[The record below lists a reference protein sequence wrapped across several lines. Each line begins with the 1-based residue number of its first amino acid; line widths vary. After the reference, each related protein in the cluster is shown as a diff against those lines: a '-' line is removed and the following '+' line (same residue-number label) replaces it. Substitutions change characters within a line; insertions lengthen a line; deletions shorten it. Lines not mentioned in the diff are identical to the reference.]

1 MAPITAAGWKG
12 VHKDVVA
19 PEGGGGG
26 PQRNVCT
33 GRVLLRCLNPDHVV
47 QEKLCSAGC
56 PGPLGAKATS
66 GQGPASPLVGF

>member
-1 MAPITAAGWKG
+1 MQQYGTNNSSWLERGSQGCGAPRE
-12 VHKDVVA
+12 VFPLV
-19 PEGGGGG
+19 E
-26 PQRNVCT
+26 
-33 GRVLLRCLNPDHVV
+33 VLLLCLNADHVV